1 MRNIITLYN
10 GLITHKISMV
20 TSWDCML
27 TSIYPNKQV
36 LPPYNAYTRIG
47 SFGPIPGL
55 GGYTAPDKSGVLF
68 RP

>member
-1 MRNIITLYN
+1 
-10 GLITHKISMV
+10 MV